1 MKKLLSILLILAIV
15 FSLGATAFAEEEKKD
30 DPDLKTFLSELAEK
44 DKVTEEDLSELLTIL
59 GNRIAEEIGTGLS
72 DAGMKHEITSAEYP
86 LYNYSTSLGCDVKLY
101 FLDGAADLP
110 YIEANDFLPL
120 LNDFILGSSEKGL
133 CFTLEADGPVVTY
146 IRQNPAEN
154 ADDNGATMVLDFD
167 RDTIDFVDYNLFCK
181 DASGSTLLDMTRI
194 TVFNEEGEPAALQ
207 KLDQGTLTRYGHEV
221 MLPLGDYGIDLV
233 WQDGLYLIP
242 LQTLSD
248 FILTAPGSGFYFN
261 GKNLMFAADTRLCP
275 DFYYDAPTGER
286 SEALAEY
293 GYNELCLMLDYL
305 YGMKDTHDIESF
317 DQLFHDV
324 GLQSLLKGTN
334 AEYADRAIWHLITDF
349 FDDIHSDWHA
359 YSYLAGPVDVQVP
372 NGPSVSRWIEKSD
385 EYEAVRKKYYP
396 DGVPGYEE
404 IGNTAYITFDR
415 FYIEGQDGDQFYHV
429 EDPMDF
435 EDTDTIGLIMKAHA
449 LINRENSPIENVV
462 IDLSCNGGGH
472 ADTAIFVMA
481 WFLGEASIGMKD
493 MMTGAMCSSTYRCD
507 ANRDR
512 KFDDSDT
519 VKDKNLFCLISPV
532 SFSCGNLVPC
542 MFKES
547 GKVTLIGR
555 TSGGGACNVLPS
567 CSAWGTSFQISAPR
581 QLSFLKNG
589 SFYNVD
595 RGADPDYVLA
605 DLNEYYDREALTDY
619 INSLYWAS
627 NAND

>member
-1 MKKLLSILLILAIV
+1 MKKILSILLALTMV
-15 FSLGATAFAEEEKKD
+15 LSLGVPAFA
-30 DPDLKTFLSELAEK
+30 A
-44 DKVTEEDLSELLTIL
+44 
-59 GNRIAEEIGTGLS
+59 
-72 DAGMKHEITSAEYP
+72 DAHEITSAAFPIYH
-86 LYNYSTSLGCDVKLY
+86 NSVSLGRDVKLY

-110 YIEANDFLPL
+110 YIEANDFLSL

-167 RDTIDFVDYNLFCK
+167 RDTIAFVDYNLFCK
-181 DASGSTLLDMTRI
+181 MASSSTMLDLTRI
-194 TVFNEEGEPAALQ
+194 DVFNAEGEPAALQ

-221 MLPLGDYGIDLV
+221 VLPLGDYGIDLV

-242 LQTLSD
+242 LQTMSD
-248 FILTAPGSGFYFN
+248 FIVAPGPGSGIYFN
-261 GKNLMFAADTRLCP
+261 GKDLMFSANTTLCS
-275 DFYYDAPTGER
+275 DFYYSAPTGER

-324 GLQSLLKGTN
+324 GLQSLLKGSN
-334 AEYADRAIWHLITDF
+334 AEYADRALWHLITDF
-349 FDDIHSDWHA
+349 FDDLHSDWNA
-359 YSYLAGPVDVQVP
+359 YSYLAGPVDVKVP
-372 NGPSVSRWIEKSD
+372 DGPSVTRWV
-385 EYEAVRKKYYP
+385 EAKREQLAAREKYYP

-404 IGNTAYITFDR
+404 VGNTAYITFDR

-472 ADTAIFVMA
+472 ADTAIFAMA

-493 MMTGAMCSSTYRCD
+493 TMTHAMCSSTYRCD

-589 SFYNVD
+589 SLYNVD

-605 DLNEYYDREALTDY
+605 DLNEYYDRAALTDY

>member
-1 MKKLLSILLILAIV
+1 MKKLLSILLALTMLLP
-15 FSLGATAFAEEEKKD
+15 LGVPAFA
-30 DPDLKTFLSELAEK
+30 A
-44 DKVTEEDLSELLTIL
+44 
-59 GNRIAEEIGTGLS
+59 
-72 DAGMKHEITSAEYP
+72 DAHEITSAAFPIYH
-86 LYNYSTSLGCDVKLY
+86 NSVSLGMDVKLC

-110 YIEANDFLPL
+110 YIEANDFLTL
-120 LNDFILGSSEKGL
+120 LNALILGSEDHDLSFSMES
-133 CFTLEADGPVVTY
+133 DGPVVTY

-167 RDTIDFVDYNLFCK
+167 RDTIAFVDYNLFCK
-181 DASGSTLLDMTRI
+181 MASSSTMLDLTRI
-194 TVFNEEGEPAALQ
+194 DVFNAEGEPAALQ

-221 MLPLGDYGIDLV
+221 VLPLGDYGIDLV

-242 LQTLSD
+242 LQTMSD
-248 FILTAPGSGFYFN
+248 FIVAPGPGSGIYFN
-261 GKNLMFAADTRLCP
+261 GKDLMFCANTTLCS
-275 DFYYDAPTGER
+275 DFYYSAPTGER

-324 GLQSLLKGTN
+324 GLAGLLKGSN
-334 AEYADRAIWHLITDF
+334 AEYADRALWHLIADF
-349 FDDIHSDWHA
+349 FDDLHSDWHA
-359 YSYLAGPVDVQVP
+359 YSYLAGPVDVKVP
-372 NGPSVSRWIEKSD
+372 DGPSVTRWV
-385 EYEAVRKKYYP
+385 EAKREQLAAREKYYP

-404 IGNTAYITFDR
+404 VGNTAYITFDR

-472 ADTAIFVMA
+472 ADTAIFTMA

-493 MMTGAMCSSTYRCD
+493 TMTHAMCSSTYRCD

-519 VKDKNLFCLISPV
+519 IKDKNLFCLISPV

-605 DLNEYYDREALTDY
+605 DLNEYYDRAALTDY
-619 INSLYWAS
+619 INSLYWAGRS
-627 NAND
+627 

>member
-1 MKKLLSILLILAIV
+1 MKKLLSILLALTMLL
-15 FSLGATAFAEEEKKD
+15 SLGVPAFA
-30 DPDLKTFLSELAEK
+30 A
-44 DKVTEEDLSELLTIL
+44 
-59 GNRIAEEIGTGLS
+59 
-72 DAGMKHEITSAEYP
+72 DAHEITSAAFPIYH
-86 LYNYSTSLGCDVKLY
+86 NSVSLGRDVKLY

-110 YIEANDFLPL
+110 YIEANDFLSL

-167 RDTIDFVDYNLFCK
+167 RDTIAFVDYNLFCK
-181 DASGSTLLDMTRI
+181 MASSSTMLDLTRI
-194 TVFNEEGEPAALQ
+194 DVFNAEGEPAALQ

-221 MLPLGDYGIDLV
+221 VLPLGDYGIDLV

-242 LQTLSD
+242 LQTMSD
-248 FILTAPGSGFYFN
+248 FIVAPGPGSGIYFN
-261 GKNLMFAADTRLCP
+261 GKDLMFCANTTLCS
-275 DFYYDAPTGER
+275 DFYYSAPTGER

-324 GLQSLLKGTN
+324 GLAGLLKGSN
-334 AEYADRAIWHLITDF
+334 AEYADRALWHLIADF
-349 FDDIHSDWHA
+349 FDDLHSDWHA
-359 YSYLAGPVDVQVP
+359 YSYLAGPVDVKVP
-372 NGPSVSRWIEKSD
+372 DGPSVTRWV
-385 EYEAVRKKYYP
+385 EAKREQLAAREKYYP

-404 IGNTAYITFDR
+404 VGNTAYITFDR

-472 ADTAIFVMA
+472 ADTAIFTMA

-493 MMTGAMCSSTYRCD
+493 TMTHAMCSSTYRCD

-519 VKDKNLFCLISPV
+519 IKDKNLFCLISPV

-605 DLNEYYDREALTDY
+605 DLNEYYDRAALTDY

>member
-1 MKKLLSILLILAIV
+1 MKKFLSILLALTMV
-15 FSLGATAFAEEEKKD
+15 LSLGVPAFA
-30 DPDLKTFLSELAEK
+30 A
-44 DKVTEEDLSELLTIL
+44 
-59 GNRIAEEIGTGLS
+59 
-72 DAGMKHEITSAEYP
+72 DAHEITSAAFPIYH
-86 LYNYSTSLGCDVKLY
+86 NSVSLGRDVKLC

-110 YIEANDFLPL
+110 YIEANDFLSL

-167 RDTIDFVDYNLFCK
+167 RDTIAFVDYNLFCK
-181 DASGSTLLDMTRI
+181 MASSSTMLDLTRI
-194 TVFNEEGEPAALQ
+194 DVFNAEGEPAALQ

-221 MLPLGDYGIDLV
+221 VLPLGDYGIDLV

-324 GLQSLLKGTN
+324 GLAGLLKGTN

-567 CSAWGTSFQISAPR
+567 CSAWGLIRTMSWQI
-581 QLSFLKNG
+581 
-589 SFYNVD
+589 
-595 RGADPDYVLA
+595 
-605 DLNEYYDREALTDY
+605 
-619 INSLYWAS
+619 
-627 NAND
+627 

>member
-1 MKKLLSILLILAIV
+1 MKKFLSILLVLTMLLP
-15 FSLGATAFAEEEKKD
+15 LGVPAFA
-30 DPDLKTFLSELAEK
+30 A
-44 DKVTEEDLSELLTIL
+44 
-59 GNRIAEEIGTGLS
+59 
-72 DAGMKHEITSAEYP
+72 DAHEITSGEFP
-86 LYNYSTSLGCDVKLY
+86 LYNYSTSLGRDVKLY

-110 YIEANDFLPL
+110 YIEANDFLSL

-167 RDTIDFVDYNLFCK
+167 RDTIAFVDYNLFCK
-181 DASGSTLLDMTRI
+181 MASSSTMLDLTRI
-194 TVFNEEGEPAALQ
+194 DVFNAEGEPAALQ

-221 MLPLGDYGIDLV
+221 VLPLGDYGIDLV

-242 LQTLSD
+242 LQTMSD
-248 FILTAPGSGFYFN
+248 FIVAPGPGSGIYFN
-261 GKNLMFAADTRLCP
+261 GKDLMFAADTKLCP

-324 GLQSLLKGTN
+324 GLAGLLKGSN
-334 AEYADRAIWHLITDF
+334 AEYADRALWHLITDF
-349 FDDIHSDWHA
+349 FDDLHSDWHA
-359 YSYLAGPVDVQVP
+359 YSYLAGPVDVKVP
-372 NGPSVSRWIEKSD
+372 DGPSVTRWV
-385 EYEAVRKKYYP
+385 EAKREQLAAREKYYP

-404 IGNTAYITFDR
+404 VGNTAYITFDR

-472 ADTAIFVMA
+472 ADTAIFTMA

-493 MMTGAMCSSTYRCD
+493 TMTHAMCSSTYRCD

-519 VKDKNLFCLISPV
+519 IKDKNLFCLISPV

-595 RGADPDYVLA
+595 RGTDPDYVLA
-605 DLNEYYDREALTDY
+605 DLNEYYDRAALTDY

>member
-1 MKKLLSILLILAIV
+1 MKKILSILLALTMV
-15 FSLGATAFAEEEKKD
+15 LSLGVPAFA
-30 DPDLKTFLSELAEK
+30 A
-44 DKVTEEDLSELLTIL
+44 
-59 GNRIAEEIGTGLS
+59 
-72 DAGMKHEITSAEYP
+72 DAHEITSAEFPIYH
-86 LYNYSTSLGCDVKLY
+86 NSVSLGRDVKLC

-110 YIEANDFLPL
+110 YIEANDFLSL

-167 RDTIDFVDYNLFCK
+167 RDTIAFVDYNLFCK
-181 DASGSTLLDMTRI
+181 MASSSTMLDLTRMD
-194 TVFNEEGEPAALQ
+194 VFNAEGEPAALQ

-221 MLPLGDYGIDLV
+221 VLPLGDYGIDLV

-242 LQTLSD
+242 LQTMSD
-248 FILTAPGSGFYFN
+248 FIVAPGPGSGIYFN
-261 GKNLMFAADTRLCP
+261 GKDLMFAADTRLCP
-275 DFYYDAPTGER
+275 DFYYDTPTGER

-305 YGMKDTHDIESF
+305 YGMKDTHEIESF

-334 AEYADRAIWHLITDF
+334 AEYADRAIWHLIADF
-349 FDDIHSDWHA
+349 FDDLHSDWHA
-359 YSYLAGPVDVQVP
+359 YSYLAGPVDVKVP
-372 NGPSVSRWIEKSD
+372 DGPSVTRWV
-385 EYEAVRKKYYP
+385 EAKREQLAAREKYYP

-404 IGNTAYITFDR
+404 VGNTAYITFDR

-435 EDTDTIGLIMKAHA
+435 EDT

-472 ADTAIFVMA
+472 ADTAIFAMA

-493 MMTGAMCSSTYRCD
+493 TMTHAMCSSTYRCD

-605 DLNEYYDREALTDY
+605 DLNEYYDRAALTDY

>member
-1 MKKLLSILLILAIV
+1 MKKILSILLALTMV
-15 FSLGATAFAEEEKKD
+15 LSLGVPAFA
-30 DPDLKTFLSELAEK
+30 A
-44 DKVTEEDLSELLTIL
+44 
-59 GNRIAEEIGTGLS
+59 
-72 DAGMKHEITSAEYP
+72 DAHEITSAAFPIYH
-86 LYNYSTSLGCDVKLY
+86 NSVSLGRDVKLY

-110 YIEANDFLPL
+110 YIEANDFLSL

-167 RDTIDFVDYNLFCK
+167 RDTIAFVDYNLFCK
-181 DASGSTLLDMTRI
+181 MASSSTMLDLTRI
-194 TVFNEEGEPAALQ
+194 DVFNAEGEPAALQ

-221 MLPLGDYGIDLV
+221 VLPLGDYGIDLV

-242 LQTLSD
+242 LQTMSD
-248 FILTAPGSGFYFN
+248 FIVAPGPGSGLYFN
-261 GKNLMFAADTRLCP
+261 GKDLMFAADTRLCP

-324 GLQSLLKGTN
+324 GLAGLLKGSN
-334 AEYADRAIWHLITDF
+334 AEYADRALWHLITDF
-349 FDDIHSDWHA
+349 FDDLHSDWHA
-359 YSYLAGPVDVQVP
+359 YSYLAGPVDVKVP
-372 NGPSVSRWIEKSD
+372 DGPSVTRWV
-385 EYEAVRKKYYP
+385 EAKREQLAAREKYYP

-404 IGNTAYITFDR
+404 VGNTAYITFDR

-472 ADTAIFVMA
+472 ADTAIFAMA

-493 MMTGAMCSSTYRCD
+493 TMTHAMCSSTYRCD

-605 DLNEYYDREALTDY
+605 DLNEYYDRAALTDY

>member
-1 MKKLLSILLILAIV
+1 MKKLLSILLVLTMLLP
-15 FSLGATAFAEEEKKD
+15 LGVPAFA
-30 DPDLKTFLSELAEK
+30 A
-44 DKVTEEDLSELLTIL
+44 
-59 GNRIAEEIGTGLS
+59 
-72 DAGMKHEITSAEYP
+72 DAHEITSAAFPIYH
-86 LYNYSTSLGCDVKLY
+86 NSVSLGMDVKLC

-110 YIEANDFLPL
+110 YIEANDFLTL
-120 LNDFILGSSEKGL
+120 LNALILGSEDHDLS
-133 CFTLEADGPVVTY
+133 FTMESDGPVVTY

-167 RDTIDFVDYNLFCK
+167 RDTIAFVDYNLFCK
-181 DASGSTLLDMTRI
+181 MASSSTMLDLTRI
-194 TVFNEEGEPAALQ
+194 DVFNAEGEPAALQ

-221 MLPLGDYGIDLV
+221 VLPLGDYGIDLV

-242 LQTLSD
+242 LQTMSD
-248 FILTAPGSGFYFN
+248 FIVAPGPGSGIYFN
-261 GKNLMFAADTRLCP
+261 GKDLMFCANTTLCS
-275 DFYYDAPTGER
+275 DFYYSAPTGER

-305 YGMKDTHDIESF
+305 YGMKDTHEIESF

-324 GLQSLLKGTN
+324 GLQSLLKGSN
-334 AEYADRAIWHLITDF
+334 AEYADRALWHLIADF
-349 FDDIHSDWHA
+349 FDDLHSDWHA
-359 YSYLAGPVDVQVP
+359 YSYLAGPVDVKVP
-372 NGPSVSRWIEKSD
+372 DGPSVTRWV
-385 EYEAVRKKYYP
+385 EAKREQLAAREKYYP

-404 IGNTAYITFDR
+404 VGNTAYITFDR
-415 FYIEGQDGDQFYHV
+415 FYIEGQDADQFYHV

-462 IDLSCNGGGH
+462 IDLSCNGGGY
-472 ADTAIFVMA
+472 ADTAIFAMA

-493 MMTGAMCSSTYRCD
+493 TMTHAMCSSTYRCD

-605 DLNEYYDREALTDY
+605 DLNEYYDRAALTDY

>member
-1 MKKLLSILLILAIV
+1 MKKLLSILLVLTMLLP
-15 FSLGATAFAEEEKKD
+15 LGVPAFA
-30 DPDLKTFLSELAEK
+30 A
-44 DKVTEEDLSELLTIL
+44 
-59 GNRIAEEIGTGLS
+59 
-72 DAGMKHEITSAEYP
+72 DAHEITSAAFPIYH
-86 LYNYSTSLGCDVKLY
+86 NSVSLGMDVKLC

-110 YIEANDFLPL
+110 YIEANDFLTL
-120 LNDFILGSSEKGL
+120 LNALILGSEDHDLS
-133 CFTLEADGPVVTY
+133 FTMESDGPVVTY

-167 RDTIDFVDYNLFCK
+167 RDTIAFVDYNLFCK
-181 DASGSTLLDMTRI
+181 MASSSTMLDLTRI
-194 TVFNEEGEPAALQ
+194 DVFNAEGEPAALQ

-221 MLPLGDYGIDLV
+221 VLPLGDYGIDLV

-242 LQTLSD
+242 LQTMSD
-248 FILTAPGSGFYFN
+248 FIVAPGPGSGIYFN
-261 GKNLMFAADTRLCP
+261 GKDLMFCANTTLCS
-275 DFYYDAPTGER
+275 DFYYSAPTGER

-305 YGMKDTHDIESF
+305 YGMKDTHEIESF

-334 AEYADRAIWHLITDF
+334 AEYADRAIWHLIADF
-349 FDDIHSDWHA
+349 FDDLHSDWHA
-359 YSYLAGPVDVQVP
+359 YSYLAGPVDVKVP
-372 NGPSVSRWIEKSD
+372 DGPSVTRWV
-385 EYEAVRKKYYP
+385 EAKREQLAAREKYYP

-404 IGNTAYITFDR
+404 VGNTAYITFDR
-415 FYIEGQDGDQFYHV
+415 FYIEGQDADQFYHV

-605 DLNEYYDREALTDY
+605 DLNEYYDRAALTDY

-627 NAND
+627 NTND

>member
-1 MKKLLSILLILAIV
+1 MKKILSILLALTMV
-15 FSLGATAFAEEEKKD
+15 LSLGVPAFA
-30 DPDLKTFLSELAEK
+30 A
-44 DKVTEEDLSELLTIL
+44 
-59 GNRIAEEIGTGLS
+59 
-72 DAGMKHEITSAEYP
+72 DAHEITSAAFPIYH
-86 LYNYSTSLGCDVKLY
+86 NSVSLGRDVKLY

-110 YIEANDFLPL
+110 YIEANDFLSL

-167 RDTIDFVDYNLFCK
+167 RDTIAFVDYNLFCK
-181 DASGSTLLDMTRI
+181 MASSSTMLDLTRI
-194 TVFNEEGEPAALQ
+194 DVFNAEGEPAALQ

-221 MLPLGDYGIDLV
+221 VLPLGDYGIDLV

-242 LQTLSD
+242 LQTMSD
-248 FILTAPGSGFYFN
+248 FIVAPGPGSGIYFN
-261 GKNLMFAADTRLCP
+261 GKDLMFCANTTLCS
-275 DFYYDAPTGER
+275 DFYYSAPTGER

-324 GLQSLLKGTN
+324 GLAGLLKGSN
-334 AEYADRAIWHLITDF
+334 AEYADRALWHLITDF
-349 FDDIHSDWHA
+349 FDDLHSDWNA
-359 YSYLAGPVDVQVP
+359 YSYLAGPVDVKVP
-372 NGPSVSRWIEKSD
+372 DGPSVTRWV
-385 EYEAVRKKYYP
+385 EAKREQLAAREKYYP

-404 IGNTAYITFDR
+404 VGNTAYITFDR
-415 FYIEGQDGDQFYHV
+415 FYIEGEDGDQFYHV

-472 ADTAIFVMA
+472 ADTAIFTMA

-493 MMTGAMCSSTYRCD
+493 TMTHAMCSSTYRCD

-519 VKDKNLFCLISPV
+519 VKDKNLFCLVSPV

-605 DLNEYYDREALTDY
+605 DLNEYYDRAALTDY
-619 INSLYWAS
+619 INSLYWAGR
-627 NAND
+627 A

>member
-1 MKKLLSILLILAIV
+1 M
-15 FSLGATAFAEEEKKD
+15 
-30 DPDLKTFLSELAEK
+30 
-44 DKVTEEDLSELLTIL
+44 
-59 GNRIAEEIGTGLS
+59 
-72 DAGMKHEITSAEYP
+72 
-86 LYNYSTSLGCDVKLY
+86 KLY

-324 GLQSLLKGTN
+324 GLAGLLKGTN

-449 LINRENSPIENVV
+449 LINRENSPSENVV

>member
-1 MKKLLSILLILAIV
+1 MKKLLSILLALTMV
-15 FSLGATAFAEEEKKD
+15 LSLGVPAFA
-30 DPDLKTFLSELAEK
+30 A
-44 DKVTEEDLSELLTIL
+44 
-59 GNRIAEEIGTGLS
+59 
-72 DAGMKHEITSAEYP
+72 DAHEITSAAFPIYH
-86 LYNYSTSLGCDVKLY
+86 NSVSLGMDVKLC

-110 YIEANDFLPL
+110 YIEANDFLTL
-120 LNDFILGSSEKGL
+120 LNALILGSKDHDLSFSMES
-133 CFTLEADGPVVTY
+133 DGPVVTY

-167 RDTIDFVDYNLFCK
+167 RDTIAFVDYNLFCK
-181 DASGSTLLDMTRI
+181 MASSSTMLDLTRI
-194 TVFNEEGEPAALQ
+194 DVFNAEGEPAALQ

-221 MLPLGDYGIDLV
+221 VLPLGDYGIDLV

-242 LQTLSD
+242 LQTMSD
-248 FILTAPGSGFYFN
+248 FIVAPGPGSGIYFN
-261 GKNLMFAADTRLCP
+261 GKDLMFSANTTLCS

-305 YGMKDTHDIESF
+305 YGMKDTHEIESF

-334 AEYADRAIWHLITDF
+334 AEYADRALWHLIADF
-349 FDDIHSDWHA
+349 FDDLHSDWHA
-359 YSYLAGPVDVQVP
+359 YSYLAGPVDVKVP
-372 NGPSVSRWIEKSD
+372 DGPSVTRWV
-385 EYEAVRKKYYP
+385 EAKREQLAAREKYYP

-404 IGNTAYITFDR
+404 VGNTAYITFDR

-472 ADTAIFVMA
+472 ADTAIFAMA

-493 MMTGAMCSSTYRCD
+493 TMTHAMCSSTYRCD

-605 DLNEYYDREALTDY
+605 DLNEYYDRAALTDY

>member
-1 MKKLLSILLILAIV
+1 MKKILSILLALTMV
-15 FSLGATAFAEEEKKD
+15 LSLGVPAFA
-30 DPDLKTFLSELAEK
+30 A
-44 DKVTEEDLSELLTIL
+44 
-59 GNRIAEEIGTGLS
+59 
-72 DAGMKHEITSAEYP
+72 DAHEITSAAFPIYH
-86 LYNYSTSLGCDVKLY
+86 NSVSLGRDVKLY

-110 YIEANDFLPL
+110 YIEANDFLSL

-167 RDTIDFVDYNLFCK
+167 RDTIAFVDYNLFCK
-181 DASGSTLLDMTRI
+181 MASSSTMLDLTRI
-194 TVFNEEGEPAALQ
+194 DVFNAEGEPAALQ

-324 GLQSLLKGTN
+324 GLAGLLKGTN

-605 DLNEYYDREALTDY
+605 DLNEYYDRAALTDY

-627 NAND
+627 NTND

>member
-1 MKKLLSILLILAIV
+1 MKKILSILLALTMV
-15 FSLGATAFAEEEKKD
+15 LSLGVPAFA
-30 DPDLKTFLSELAEK
+30 A
-44 DKVTEEDLSELLTIL
+44 
-59 GNRIAEEIGTGLS
+59 
-72 DAGMKHEITSAEYP
+72 DAHEITSAAFPIYH
-86 LYNYSTSLGCDVKLY
+86 NSVSLGMDVKLC

-110 YIEANDFLPL
+110 YIEANDFLSL

-167 RDTIDFVDYNLFCK
+167 RDTIAFVDYNLFCK
-181 DASGSTLLDMTRI
+181 MASSSTMLDLTRI
-194 TVFNEEGEPAALQ
+194 DVFNAEGEPAALQ

-221 MLPLGDYGIDLV
+221 VLPLGDYGIDLV

-242 LQTLSD
+242 LQTMSD
-248 FILTAPGSGFYFN
+248 FIVAPGPGSGIYFN
-261 GKNLMFAADTRLCP
+261 GKDLMFAADTRLCP
-275 DFYYDAPTGER
+275 DFYYAAPTGER

-305 YGMKDTHDIESF
+305 YGMKDTHEIESF

-324 GLQSLLKGTN
+324 GLAGLLKGTN

>member
-1 MKKLLSILLILAIV
+1 MKKILSILLALTMV
-15 FSLGATAFAEEEKKD
+15 LSLGVPAFA
-30 DPDLKTFLSELAEK
+30 A
-44 DKVTEEDLSELLTIL
+44 
-59 GNRIAEEIGTGLS
+59 
-72 DAGMKHEITSAEYP
+72 DAHEITSAAFPIYH
-86 LYNYSTSLGCDVKLY
+86 NSVSRGMDVKLC

-110 YIEANDFLPL
+110 YIEANDFLTL
-120 LNDFILGSSEKGL
+120 LNALILGSEDHDLSFSMES
-133 CFTLEADGPVVTY
+133 DGPVVTY
-146 IRQNPAEN
+146 IRRHPAEG

-167 RDTIDFVDYNLFCK
+167 QDTIFFKDYNLFCK
-181 DASGSTLLDMTRI
+181 QASSSTLLDMTRMN
-194 TVFNEEGEPAALQ
+194 VFNEAGEPAALQ
-207 KLDQGTLTRYGHEV
+207 KLENGTLTRYGHELT
-221 MLPLGDYGIDLV
+221 LPLGEYGIDLV
-233 WQDGLYLIP
+233 QQDGLYLIP

-248 FILTAPGSGFYFN
+248 FIVAPVGSGIYFN
-261 GKNLMFAADTRLCP
+261 GQCVIFSGNVKEFAGEL
-275 DFYYDAPTGER
+275 YYAAPTGER
-286 SEALAEY
+286 SEALAAF
-293 GYNELCLMLDYL
+293 GYNELCLMLDYM
-305 YGMKDTHDIESF
+305 YGMKDTHEIESF
-317 DQLFHDV
+317 REFFHDT
-324 GLQSLLKGTN
+324 GLESLLKGAN
-334 AEYADRAIWHLITDF
+334 AEYADRAVWRMITDF
-349 FDDIHSDWHA
+349 FDDLHSDWHG
-359 YSYLAGPVDVQVP
+359 YSYLAGPVDVTVP
-372 NGPSVSRWIEKSD
+372 DGPSVLRRSAIKEDFLAARE
-385 EYEAVRKKYYP
+385 KYYP
-396 DGVPGYEE
+396 DGIPGYEE

-472 ADTAIFVMA
+472 ADTAIFAMA

-605 DLNEYYDREALTDY
+605 DLNEYYDRAALTDY

>member
-1 MKKLLSILLILAIV
+1 MKKLLSILLALTMLL
-15 FSLGATAFAEEEKKD
+15 SLGVPAFA
-30 DPDLKTFLSELAEK
+30 A
-44 DKVTEEDLSELLTIL
+44 
-59 GNRIAEEIGTGLS
+59 
-72 DAGMKHEITSAEYP
+72 DAHEITSAAFPIYH
-86 LYNYSTSLGCDVKLY
+86 NSVSLGRDVKLY

-110 YIEANDFLPL
+110 YIEANDFLSL

-167 RDTIDFVDYNLFCK
+167 RDTIAFVDYNLFCK
-181 DASGSTLLDMTRI
+181 MASSSTMLDLTRI
-194 TVFNEEGEPAALQ
+194 DVFNAEGEPAALQ

-221 MLPLGDYGIDLV
+221 VLPLGDYGIDLV

-242 LQTLSD
+242 LQTMSD
-248 FILTAPGSGFYFN
+248 FIVAPGPGSGIYFN
-261 GKNLMFAADTRLCP
+261 GKDLMFCANTTLCS
-275 DFYYDAPTGER
+275 DFYYSAPTGER

-324 GLQSLLKGTN
+324 GLAGLLKGSN
-334 AEYADRAIWHLITDF
+334 AEYADRALWHLITDF
-349 FDDIHSDWHA
+349 FDDLHSDWHA
-359 YSYLAGPVDVQVP
+359 YSYLAGPVDVKVP
-372 NGPSVSRWIEKSD
+372 DGPSVTRWV
-385 EYEAVRKKYYP
+385 EAKREQLAAREKYYP

-404 IGNTAYITFDR
+404 VGNTAYITFDR

-472 ADTAIFVMA
+472 ADTAIFTMA

-493 MMTGAMCSSTYRCD
+493 TMTHAMCSSTYRCD

-519 VKDKNLFCLISPV
+519 IKDKNLFCLISPV

-605 DLNEYYDREALTDY
+605 DLNEYYDRAALTDY

>member
-1 MKKLLSILLILAIV
+1 MKKILSILLALTMV
-15 FSLGATAFAEEEKKD
+15 LSLGVPAFA
-30 DPDLKTFLSELAEK
+30 A
-44 DKVTEEDLSELLTIL
+44 
-59 GNRIAEEIGTGLS
+59 
-72 DAGMKHEITSAEYP
+72 DAHEITSAAFPIYH
-86 LYNYSTSLGCDVKLY
+86 NSVSLGRDVKLY

-110 YIEANDFLPL
+110 YIEANDFLSL

-167 RDTIDFVDYNLFCK
+167 RDTIAFVDYNLFCK
-181 DASGSTLLDMTRI
+181 MASSSTMLDLTRI
-194 TVFNEEGEPAALQ
+194 DVFNAEGEPAALQ
-207 KLDQGTLTRYGHEV
+207 KLDQGTLTRYGHELV
-221 MLPLGDYGIDLV
+221 LPLGDYGIDLV

-242 LQTLSD
+242 LQTMSD
-248 FILTAPGSGFYFN
+248 FIVAPGPGSGIYFN
-261 GKNLMFAADTRLCP
+261 GKDLMFAADTRLCP

-324 GLQSLLKGTN
+324 GLAGLLKGSN
-334 AEYADRAIWHLITDF
+334 AEYADRALWHLITDF
-349 FDDIHSDWHA
+349 FDDLHSDWHA
-359 YSYLAGPVDVQVP
+359 YSYLAGPVDVKVP
-372 NGPSVSRWIEKSD
+372 DGPSVTRWV
-385 EYEAVRKKYYP
+385 EAKREQLAAREKYYP

-404 IGNTAYITFDR
+404 VGNTAYITFDR

-472 ADTAIFVMA
+472 ADTAIFAMA

-493 MMTGAMCSSTYRCD
+493 TMTHAMCSSTYRCD

-532 SFSCGNLVPC
+532 SFSCGSLVPC

-605 DLNEYYDREALTDY
+605 DLNEYYDRAALTDY

>member
-1 MKKLLSILLILAIV
+1 MKKFLSILLALTMV
-15 FSLGATAFAEEEKKD
+15 LSLGVPAFA
-30 DPDLKTFLSELAEK
+30 A
-44 DKVTEEDLSELLTIL
+44 
-59 GNRIAEEIGTGLS
+59 
-72 DAGMKHEITSAEYP
+72 DAHEITSAAFPIYH
-86 LYNYSTSLGCDVKLY
+86 NSVSLGMDVKLC

-110 YIEANDFLPL
+110 YIEANDFLTL
-120 LNDFILGSSEKGL
+120 LNALILGSEDHDLSFSMES
-133 CFTLEADGPVVTY
+133 DGPVVTY

-167 RDTIDFVDYNLFCK
+167 RDTIAFVDYNLFCK
-181 DASGSTLLDMTRI
+181 MASSSTMLDLTRI
-194 TVFNEEGEPAALQ
+194 DVFNAEGEPAALQ

-221 MLPLGDYGIDLV
+221 VLPLGDYGIDLV

-242 LQTLSD
+242 LQTMSD
-248 FILTAPGSGFYFN
+248 FIVAPGPGSGIYFN
-261 GKNLMFAADTRLCP
+261 GKDLMFAADTRLCL
-275 DFYYDAPTGER
+275 DFYYDIPTGER

-305 YGMKDTHDIESF
+305 YGMKDTHEIESF

-334 AEYADRAIWHLITDF
+334 AEYADRAIWHLIADF
-349 FDDIHSDWHA
+349 FDDLHSDWHA
-359 YSYLAGPVDVQVP
+359 YSYLAGPVDVKVP
-372 NGPSVSRWIEKSD
+372 DGPSVTRWV
-385 EYEAVRKKYYP
+385 EAKREQLAAREKYYP

-404 IGNTAYITFDR
+404 VGNTAYITFDR

-472 ADTAIFVMA
+472 ADTAIFAMA

-493 MMTGAMCSSTYRCD
+493 TMTHAMCSSTYRCD

-519 VKDKNLFCLISPV
+519 IKDKNLFCLISPV

-605 DLNEYYDREALTDY
+605 DLNEYYDRAALTDY
-619 INSLYWAS
+619 INSLYWAGRS
-627 NAND
+627 

>member
-1 MKKLLSILLILAIV
+1 MKKILSILLALTMV
-15 FSLGATAFAEEEKKD
+15 LSLGVPAFA
-30 DPDLKTFLSELAEK
+30 A
-44 DKVTEEDLSELLTIL
+44 
-59 GNRIAEEIGTGLS
+59 
-72 DAGMKHEITSAEYP
+72 DAHEITSAAFPIYH
-86 LYNYSTSLGCDVKLY
+86 NSVSLGRDVKLY

-110 YIEANDFLPL
+110 YIEANDFLSL

-167 RDTIDFVDYNLFCK
+167 RDTIAFVDYNLFCK
-181 DASGSTLLDMTRI
+181 MASSSTMLDLTRI
-194 TVFNEEGEPAALQ
+194 DVFNAEGEPAALQ

-221 MLPLGDYGIDLV
+221 VLPLGDYGIDLV

-242 LQTLSD
+242 LQTMSD
-248 FILTAPGSGFYFN
+248 FIVAPGPGSGIYFN
-261 GKNLMFAADTRLCP
+261 GKDLMFAADTRLCS
-275 DFYYDAPTGER
+275 DFYYSAPTGER

-324 GLQSLLKGTN
+324 GLAGLLKGSN
-334 AEYADRAIWHLITDF
+334 AEYADRALWHLITDF
-349 FDDIHSDWHA
+349 FDDLHSDWHA
-359 YSYLAGPVDVQVP
+359 YSYLAGPVDVKVP
-372 NGPSVSRWIEKSD
+372 DGPSVTRWV
-385 EYEAVRKKYYP
+385 EAKREQLAAREKYYP

-404 IGNTAYITFDR
+404 VGNTAYITFDR

-472 ADTAIFVMA
+472 ADTAIFAMA

-493 MMTGAMCSSTYRCD
+493 TMTHAMCSSTYRCD

-605 DLNEYYDREALTDY
+605 DLNEYYDRAALTDY